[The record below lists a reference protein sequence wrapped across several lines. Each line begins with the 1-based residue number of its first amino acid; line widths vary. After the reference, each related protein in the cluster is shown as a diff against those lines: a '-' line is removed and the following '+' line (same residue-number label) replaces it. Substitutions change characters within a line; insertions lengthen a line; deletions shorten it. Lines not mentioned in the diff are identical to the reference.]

1 MSFILS
7 KILIFLLKPIVWVL
21 ITMAFSIRA
30 KSERKRKKFLFISL
44 GLLVIFSNPFVC
56 SCFFNLYEPRGIL
69 KKKYD
74 VGILLGGFSKP
85 GPENRLEITES
96 GDRLAQT
103 ILLYKTGV
111 IKKILI
117 SGGSGKI
124 IGTEPIEAD
133 LAADYL
139 KCMGIPDSS
148 IIMENKSR
156 NTIENAKLSLGIL
169 NKMEH
174 NPTVVVIT
182 SAWHIPRSKV
192 IFNHIFEQ
200 KPDFYPTN
208 YLGNHNFN
216 ISDFIVPDANAL
228 SHWEILLK
236 EWVGYI
242 VDSIRVKGF

>member
-21 ITMAFSIRA
+21 IALAFSISA
-30 KSERKRKKFLFISL
+30 KREKKKKKFLFISL
-44 GLLVIFSNPFVC
+44 GLLVFFSNPFIC
-56 SCFFNLYEPRGIL
+56 SCFFNFYEPQNIL

-85 GPENRLEITES
+85 GPENKLELTEQ

-103 ILLYKTGV
+103 ISLYKTGV

-133 LAADYL
+133 LTADYL
-139 KCMGIPDSS
+139 KCIGIPDSS
-148 IIMENKSR
+148 IIIENKSR
-156 NTIENAKLSLGIL
+156 NTIENAKFSLAII
-169 NKMEH
+169 NKMEYK
-174 NPTVVVIT
+174 PTVIVIT

-192 IFNHIFEQ
+192 IFNHLFEQ
-200 KPDFYPTN
+200 KPDFYPAN

-216 ISDFIVPDANAL
+216 ISDFIVPDAGTL
-228 SHWEILLK
+228 GHWEILLK
-236 EWVGYI
+236 EWVGYV
-242 VDSIRVKGF
+242 VDSIRS